1 MANGKKLSKEDELL
15 LQNFSRS
22 VSTKSSIL
30 FYANALIVSAIPL
43 WLFWRIHQMDP
54 YSSGILFAVMT
65 LVSTWLVAF
74 AYKNVKF
81 QLKHKIAQRRDA
93 AITKEV
99 NQELDPNKKLTRQ
112 EKDERILWKK
122 NKVADMEAMTFS
134 IFYNNALYLFLVLFA
149 SFYALRSLH
158 PSANYLLSTSVAGG
172 ILALLSTGS
181 AAQS

>member
-1 MANGKKLSKEDELL
+1 MAGGKKLTKEDELL
-15 LQNFSRS
+15 LQNFSRN
-22 VSTKSSIL
+22 VSTKSNVL

-81 QLKHKIAQRRDA
+81 QLKHKIAQRRDG

-99 NQELDPNKKLTRQ
+99 SQELDPNKKMSRQ

-149 SFYALRSLH
+149 SFYALRSFN
-158 PSANYLLSTSVAGG
+158 PSANYLISTSAASG
-172 ILALLSTGS
+172 ILALLSTGTS
-181 AAQS
+181 SS